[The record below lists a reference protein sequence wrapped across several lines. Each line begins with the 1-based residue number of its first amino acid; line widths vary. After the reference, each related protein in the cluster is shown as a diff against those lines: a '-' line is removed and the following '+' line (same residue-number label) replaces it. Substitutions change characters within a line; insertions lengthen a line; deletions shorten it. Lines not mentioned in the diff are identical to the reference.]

1 MKFIVNTDG
10 GARGNPGPAGI
21 GFVISDGVKIVK
33 EGNAYIGETTNN
45 QAEYEALIRAF
56 VELEKFIPEDSRTD
70 VHIEVRMDS
79 ELVIKQLRR
88 EYKVKDAGLKLQF
101 AKITEHISKFPSII
115 FKHIPREQNAEADA
129 LANEAMDGAI
139 SKSK

>member
-21 GFVISDGVKIVK
+21 GFVIADGPKILK
-33 EGNAYIGETTNN
+33 EGYAYIGETTNN
-45 QAEYEALIRAF
+45 QAEYEALIRA
-56 VELEKFIPEDSRTD
+56 LEALEGMVPKDSRE
-70 VHIEVRMDS
+70 EVSVEIRMDS

-101 AKITEHISKFPSII
+101 AKVAENIAKFPNIT
-115 FKHIPREQNAEADA
+115 FKHIPREENAHADE
-129 LANEAMDGAI
+129 LANEAMDGATL
-139 SKSK
+139 